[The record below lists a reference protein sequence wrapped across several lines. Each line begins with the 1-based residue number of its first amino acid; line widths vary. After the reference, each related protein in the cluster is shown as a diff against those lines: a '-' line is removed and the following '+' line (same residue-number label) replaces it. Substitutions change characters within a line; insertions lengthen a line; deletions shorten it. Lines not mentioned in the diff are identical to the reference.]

1 MIGAWSVS
9 EQVRYLAR
17 AGVAEARILLARE
30 PIADVAGDAA
40 TDAETRGKLSLVLA
54 VRNFAEDSLGLD
66 AGKTYTTYARVR
78 SDTLVLVLSASRWDR
93 LEEHRWRYPIVG
105 PVPYKGFFRP
115 DQAVREA
122 RRLEEAGFD
131 TYLRVANA
139 FSTLGWFDDPLLST
153 IVREDSADL
162 AATVIHEILHRAIYV
177 RGRTAFNESF
187 ANFVGYRGAEAYF
200 RAQGDQRNA
209 ERAAALWR
217 DELRLGR
224 FLATLATR
232 LENLYTAG
240 ITGSALRSER
250 ARLFGAARSTMADTL
265 ALTLETM
272 DGRSLA
278 DRPMN
283 NAVVLALRLYLT
295 DLDRFEEALQAHA
308 GNLPGTIATVRRNA
322 GARPVRA
329 PGATQ

>member
-1 MIGAWSVS
+1 
-9 EQVRYLAR
+9 L
-17 AGVAEARILLARE
+17 
-30 PIADVAGDAA
+30 
-40 TDAETRGKLSLVLA
+40 LVLA

-66 AGKTYTTYARVR
+66 AGKTYTTYAVVR
-78 SDTLVLVLSASRWDR
+78 RDTLVLVLSASRWDR
-93 LEEHRWRYPIVG
+93 LEEYRWRYPIVG

-115 DQAVREA
+115 ERAVSAA
-122 RRLEEAGFD
+122 RRLEQAGFD

-139 FSTLGWFDDPLLST
+139 FSTLGWFEDPLLST

-200 RAQGDQRNA
+200 RARGDQRNA
-209 ERAAALWR
+209 ERAAARWR

-224 FLATLATR
+224 FLATLAEQ

-240 ITGSALRSER
+240 IAGSALRGER
-250 ARLFGAARSTMADTL
+250 ARLFNAARSAMAATL
-265 ALTLETM
+265 GPTLETM

-283 NAVVLALRLYLT
+283 NAVVLAQRLYLT
-295 DLDRFEEALQAHA
+295 DLDRFEEALAAH
-308 GNLPGTIATVRRNA
+308 GGDLPGTIATVRRNA
-322 GARPVRA
+322 VAGDP
-329 PGATQ
+329 P